1 MLAAIASTDAILDRD
16 THTIVLMRVLAA
28 PRELVFE
35 AWTRPEHVA
44 CWWDPSGEPLA
55 ECEIDL
61 RPGGA
66 FRFVNRHPPGTH
78 QFAGVYREIAP
89 PCHLIFEA
97 MGAIGR
103 VILDETGGK
112 TLLTV
117 RIECGSAERFEQYLK
132 MGIDTGTAETLDNL
146 VVYVGAVPQ
155 RTSSA
160 RSDAPSNGE

>member
-1 MLAAIASTDAILDRD
+1 MLAATANTGVILDRD
-16 THTIVLMRVLAA
+16 THTIILTRVLAA
-28 PRELVFE
+28 ACAQIFE
-35 AWTRPEHVA
+35 AWTRPEQVA
-44 CWWDPSGEPLA
+44 CWWDPAGEPLA

-66 FRFVNRHPPGTH
+66 FKFVNRHPPGAH
-78 QFAGVYREIAP
+78 QFAGVYLEIAP
-89 PCHLIFEA
+89 PRHLIFEA

-132 MGIDTGTAETLDNL
+132 MGIDTGTAKTLDNF
-146 VVYVGAVPQ
+146 VVYVGAMAQ

-160 RSDAPSNGE
+160 RSDTPINGE